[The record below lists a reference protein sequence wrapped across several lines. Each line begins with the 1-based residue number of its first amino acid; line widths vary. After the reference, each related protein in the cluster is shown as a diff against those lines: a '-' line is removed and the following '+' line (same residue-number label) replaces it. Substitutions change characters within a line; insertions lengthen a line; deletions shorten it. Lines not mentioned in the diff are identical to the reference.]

1 MKSSLQTCLL
11 IQTSLNVLTVG
22 SNVLLEKLT
31 VTQPVKV
38 LDTNNGT
45 RMFTAVFT
53 RPNNLTLSGAQ

>member
-11 IQTSLNVLTVG
+11 IQTSFNVLTVG
-22 SNVLLEKLT
+22 SNVHLKKLT

-38 LDTNNGT
+38 QGTNNGT
-45 RMFTAVFT
+45 RMFA